1 LIVRELPGELVV
13 YDRERHQAHCLN
25 APAALVFRRAD
36 GTRSVSE
43 LSREL
48 REALGAAYDEA
59 WVRLALDRLDR
70 AQLLEAPPPPPSPR
84 RRQILKRGAVA
95 AALLP
100 VVSTLLVPTPA
111 EAANT
116 CLSSCPPGS
125 DGQPCHNGIPAL
137 GCSPNCFCNG
147 GVCLTGAGTSCPS

>member
-1 LIVRELPGELVV
+1 MRELPGELVV

-25 APAALVFRRAD
+25 AAAAVVFTRAD
-36 GTRSVSE
+36 GKRCVSD
-43 LSREL
+43 LAREL
-48 REALGAAYDEA
+48 REALGATYDEA

-70 AQLLEAPPPPPSPR
+70 AHLLEAAAPPPSPR
-84 RRQILKRGAVA
+84 RRQLVKRGAVA

-100 VVSTLLVPTPA
+100 AVSTLLVPTPA

-116 CLSSCPPGS
+116 CLSSCSAPGS

-137 GCSPNCFCNG
+137 GCSPTCFCSG
-147 GVCLTGAGTSCPS
+147 GVCLTTAGTDCPS